1 MVTIAVNVTDSLFVE
16 GKKQPDSNVD
26 ARTQALSGALGAP
39 LGNFMR
45 LKATY
50 GLAYTNYSRDKDTD
64 TFIVPSDTFIQ
75 SPGIEWEFNRAAW
88 TVTAAGQ
95 KNFRTQWDPWGDETL
110 PCPSPGSCL
119 ADFDP
124 RQKNFDTVEFSIGKQ
139 VFLKT
144 FQKLRFEALWQ
155 TGSRLDRFS
164 EFQFSFFGNR
174 LRGFSGSGVR
184 YDRGGIARAEYA
196 FNLADVVRFEASLD
210 HAYVKDSLTSSDFH
224 RFTGFG
230 ISGNTVGPWE
240 TILQFDIGVAL
251 QSEFERLRG
260 DTEFQIGLLK
270 YF

>member
-1 MVTIAVNVTDSLFVE
+1 M
-16 GKKQPDSNVD
+16 KKGRS
-26 ARTQALSGALGAP
+26 T
-39 LGNFMR
+39 
-45 LKATY
+45 
-50 GLAYTNYSRDKDTD
+50 
-64 TFIVPSDTFIQ
+64 
-75 SPGIEWEFNRAAW
+75 
-88 TVTAAGQ
+88 
-95 KNFRTQWDPWGDETL
+95 
-110 PCPSPGSCL
+110 
-119 ADFDP
+119 
-124 RQKNFDTVEFSIGKQ
+124 
-139 VFLKT
+139 
-144 FQKLRFEALWQ
+144 LWQ

-210 HAYVKDSLTSSDFH
+210 HAYVKDSLTSSNFH